1 MSSLEVLT
9 GRKHMS
15 HSSLSTW
22 LDCGERF
29 YLERVAGAPQ
39 SKAWYL
45 IGGSAF
51 HTATEWLDRGEMGD
65 PTAAFLLA
73 WNQQCE
79 KELVGVDI
87 ATVRAGGK
95 ATKEWPNK
103 EDQAWWLHHG
113 PIMVAQYVAWR
124 DARLAEGWQFFT
136 LPDGSPAVEV
146 PIQIELDGVL
156 VKGYIDRVMVND
168 DGELLVDDLKTG
180 SHTPASALQLGIYA
194 LGMERHFGVR
204 PILGAYYMA
213 RKGELTAPTSLL
225 HYTPEL
231 VGKWFKQAKFAIE
244 NDVFLPHVTSMCSS
258 CSVRQFCS
266 AFGGSF
272 AKNPNVDTIVT
283 SH

>member
-1 MSSLEVLT
+1 
-9 GRKHMS
+9 MS

-51 HTATEWLDRGEMGD
+51 HTATEWIDRGDMDSIAGIWG
-65 PTAAFLLA
+65 AAWRKHLS
-73 WNQQCE
+73 E
-79 KELVGVDI
+79 IDGVPD
-87 ATVRAGGK
+87 AEVRAGGK
-95 ATKEWPNK
+95 ATKEWPDK
-103 EDQAWWLHHG
+103 ENRAWWEENG
-113 PIMVAQYVAWR
+113 PRMLGRYDSWVN
-124 DARLAEGWQFFT
+124 ARRAEGWRFFT

-168 DGELLVDDLKTG
+168 DGELIVVDLKTG

-213 RKGELTAPTSLL
+213 RKGELTQPTSLL

-272 AKNPNVDTIVT
+272 AKTDV
-283 SH
+283 SA

>member
-73 WNQQCE
+73 WNQQCG

-136 LPDGSPAVEV
+136 FDDSYGTTPHSAYDYHFDYSGVYLPLTYYVGAFEADVLRAYLYQKWSDKWVTYQRYGQFDNSPEGYARDGGLTGSFDITNWTFGVQYWYTPTVMF
-146 PIQIELDGVL
+146 ELA
-156 VKGYIDRVMVND
+156 YD
-168 DGELLVDDLKTG
+168 DVDYDEGWTDVDADLKDD
-180 SHTPASALQLGIYA
+180 
-194 LGMERHFGVR
+194 
-204 PILGAYYMA
+204 
-213 RKGELTAPTSLL
+213 SLIRL
-225 HYTPEL
+225 RTHI
-231 VGKWFKQAKFAIE
+231 FF
-244 NDVFLPHVTSMCSS
+244 
-258 CSVRQFCS
+258 
-266 AFGGSF
+266 
-272 AKNPNVDTIVT
+272 
-283 SH
+283 